1 MKRALITLGGFLL
14 LALVIRFALGTGKQ
28 TGGEDAARH
37 FGGGIL
43 EVVEAGLKNTA
54 RQLSYGL
61 PRPVSG
67 MTTLTKVES
76 SGLTLTFFYVVD
88 PPFGKIDED
97 TFHEQVTKKITD
109 NLCYEKKVLLDLQNG
124 ATYSYNYED
133 KNGSVIDMLDFNLYN
148 CVESFE

>member
-1 MKRALITLGGFLL
+1 MKRVLGTLGGFLL
-14 LALVIRFALGTGKQ
+14 LALVIQFAIGTGKQ

-37 FGGGIL
+37 LGEKNL
-43 EVVEAGLKNTA
+43 KMVEAGLKITA

-61 PRPVSG
+61 PRPVSD

-97 TFHEQVTKKITD
+97 TFHKQMTKQFTD

>member
-1 MKRALITLGGFLL
+1 
-14 LALVIRFALGTGKQ
+14 
-28 TGGEDAARH
+28 
-37 FGGGIL
+37 
-43 EVVEAGLKNTA
+43 
-54 RQLSYGL
+54 
-61 PRPVSG
+61 

-97 TFHEQVTKKITD
+97 TFHKQMTKQFTD